1 MNLKYFYEVND
12 MKNSKANKSYSQKV
26 RLYKRRA
33 RNRKN
38 AFIIVIIAVAVI
50 AIAICAKVLVKNS
63 TANAI
68 ESPSAETTP
77 TLPGSSNTAD
87 IPSIPQTQTLA
98 QEVATE
104 TPAQS
109 EHEDEVIPQIY
120 EGEFELP
127 LRGATVYTL
136 TNTNLN
142 DESGAVKSVS
152 AGTSLQIISEEN
164 GKLTVKTD
172 DGFTGIINSYE
183 CMLNLPDVIPSIVYM
198 DTNSSKSLMMS
209 SGYEIPNVT
218 GKQLYDVEQYNQR
231 LGRTEF
237 NMPIIFETAKK
248 VMAVQKSALSEG
260 YSLCIVETY
269 RPLDTQQTISSN
281 LKILASSEPAV
292 SNGIVGNGWSESW
305 FIAQSISNH
314 QRGYALDVT
323 LVKVNETEICT
334 SGNYAY
340 VNVSKYDEVQ
350 MPTQIHELSDASIA
364 LAYGVKSSSTTAWKD
379 VPLASSMNDVA
390 IRLQNYCV
398 SAGFTPLASEW
409 WHFNDL
415 DARNSTSGSLSNG
428 EYFLQTN
435 LSVIPE

>member
-1 MNLKYFYEVND
+1 MKY
-12 MKNSKANKSYSQKV
+12 SKANKSYSKKV
-26 RLYKRRA
+26 RWHKRRA
-33 RNRKN
+33 HYYRI
-38 AFIIVIIAVAVI
+38 AFIIVLIALAVT
-50 AIAICAKVLVKNS
+50 AIVICTKVLGKNQTTNTIAPTAES
-63 TANAI
+63 TY
-68 ESPSAETTP
+68 PQQD
-77 TLPGSSNTAD
+77 SSRTAD
-87 IPSIPQTQTLA
+87 IPNIPEVQTLA

-104 TPAQS
+104 TPVEN

-127 LRGATVYTL
+127 LQGATVYTL
-136 TNTNLN
+136 ANTSLYG
-142 DESGAVKSVS
+142 ESGDKKSVC
-152 AGTSLQIISEEN
+152 AGTGLQIISEED

-198 DTNSSKSLMMS
+198 DTNSSESLMMS
-209 SGYEIPNVT
+209 SGYEIPSVT

-248 VMAVQKSALSEG
+248 VMAAQKAALSEG

-269 RPLDTQQTISSN
+269 RPLDTQRTISSN
-281 LKILASSEPAV
+281 LKSLASSEPAV
-292 SNGIVGNGWSESW
+292 RNGIEGNGWGESW
-305 FIAQSISNH
+305 FIAQSVSNH
-314 QRGYALDVT
+314 QRGYAMDLT

-340 VNVSKYDEVQ
+340 VNVSKYEEVQ

-364 LAYGVKSSSTTAWKD
+364 LAYGVKSSSATAWKE

-415 DARNSTSGSLSNG
+415 SAKNSSSGSLSNG
-428 EYFLQTN
+428 EYFLQAN
-435 LSVIPE
+435 LSIIPE

>member
-1 MNLKYFYEVND
+1 

-26 RLYKRRA
+26 RWHKRRA
-33 RNRKN
+33 RNFRN
-38 AFIIVIIAVAVI
+38 ALIIVLIALAVI
-50 AIAICAKVLVKNS
+50 TIAICTKILGGNQTS
-63 TANAI
+63 NAI
-68 ESPSAETTP
+68 KSPTVETPSTQ
-77 TLPGSSNTAD
+77 LDSNNTVD

-98 QEVATE
+98 QEVATD
-104 TPAQS
+104 TPAES
-109 EHEDEVIPQIY
+109 EHENEVIPQLY

-127 LRGATVYTL
+127 LQGATVYTL
-136 TNTNLN
+136 ANTSLY
-142 DESGAVKSVS
+142 DESGAKKSIT

-164 GKLTVKTD
+164 GKLTVKTE
-172 DGFTGIINSYE
+172 DGFTGLINSYE
-183 CMLNLPDVIPSIVYM
+183 CMLNLPDVIPSIIYM
-198 DTNSSKSLMMS
+198 DTNSSESLMMS

-218 GKQLYDVEQYNQR
+218 GKQLYDVEQYNER

-248 VMAVQKSALSEG
+248 VMAAQKAALSEG

-269 RPLDTQQTISSN
+269 RPLDAQQAISSN
-281 LKILASSEPAV
+281 LKSLASSEPAV
-292 SNGIVGNGWSESW
+292 LNGIVGNGWNESW
-305 FIAQSISNH
+305 FIAQSVSNH
-314 QRGYALDVT
+314 QRGYAMDLT

-334 SGNYAY
+334 SGSYAY
-340 VNVSKYDEVQ
+340 VNVSKYEEVQ
-350 MPTQIHELSDASIA
+350 MPSQIHELSDASIA
-364 LAYGVKSSSTTAWKD
+364 LAYGVKSSSATAWKN

-398 SAGFTPLASEW
+398 NAGFTPLASEW

-415 DARNSTSGSLSNG
+415 DARNSNSGSLSNG

>member
-1 MNLKYFYEVND
+1 
-12 MKNSKANKSYSQKV
+12 MKNSKANQSYSQRV
-26 RLYKRRA
+26 RSYKRRA
-33 RNRKN
+33 RNRKI
-38 AFIIVIIAVAVI
+38 ALIVVLIALAVTVI
-50 AIAICAKVLVKNS
+50 TICTKVLGKNQ
-63 TANAI
+63 TANSI
-68 ESPSAETTP
+68 ETPSTQQTS
-77 TLPGSSNTAD
+77 GNTVD
-87 IPSIPQTQTLA
+87 IPSILEIQTLA

-104 TPAQS
+104 TPLEN

-127 LRGATVYTL
+127 LQGATVYTL
-136 TNTNLN
+136 ANTSLYA
-142 DESGAVKSVS
+142 ESGDKKSVN
-152 AGTSLQIISEEN
+152 AGTSLQIISEED

-198 DTNSSKSLMMS
+198 DTNSSESIMMS
-209 SGYEIPNVT
+209 SGYEIPGVT

-248 VMAVQKSALSEG
+248 VMAAQKAALSEG

-269 RPLDTQQTISSN
+269 RPLDTQQTISNN
-281 LKILASSEPAV
+281 LRSLASSESAV
-292 SNGIVGNGWSESW
+292 RNGIVGNGWTESW
-305 FIAQSISNH
+305 FIAQNVSNH
-314 QRGYALDVT
+314 QRGYAIDLT

-334 SGNYAY
+334 SGSYAY
-340 VNVSKYDEVQ
+340 VNISNYDEVQ
-350 MPTQIHELSDASIA
+350 MPTQIHELSDASVA
-364 LAYGVKSSSTTAWKD
+364 LAYGVKSSSATAWKD

-415 DARNSTSGSLSNG
+415 DARNSNSGSLSNG

-435 LSVIPE
+435 LSVIPK

>member
-1 MNLKYFYEVND
+1 MKY
-12 MKNSKANKSYSQKV
+12 SKANKSYSQKV
-26 RLYKRRA
+26 RWYKRRA
-33 RNRKN
+33 RNYRI
-38 AFIIVIIAVAVI
+38 ALIVVLIALAVT
-50 AIAICAKVLVKNS
+50 AITICTKVLGKNQ

-68 ESPSAETTP
+68 ETP
-77 TLPGSSNTAD
+77 NTQQASSNTVD
-87 IPSIPQTQTLA
+87 IPSIPEMQTLA

-104 TPAQS
+104 TPLEN

-127 LRGATVYTL
+127 LQGATVYTL
-136 TNTNLN
+136 ANTRLYA
-142 DESGAVKSVS
+142 ESGDKKSVN
-152 AGTSLQIISEEN
+152 AGTSLQIISEED

-198 DTNSSKSLMMS
+198 DTNSSESLMMS
-209 SGYEIPNVT
+209 SGYEIPGVT

-248 VMAVQKSALSEG
+248 VMAAQKAALSEG

-269 RPLDTQQTISSN
+269 RPLDTQQTISNN
-281 LKILASSEPAV
+281 LKSLASSESAV
-292 SNGIVGNGWSESW
+292 RNGIEGNGWGESW
-305 FIAQSISNH
+305 FIAQNVSNH
-314 QRGYALDVT
+314 QRGYAMDLT

-340 VNVSKYDEVQ
+340 VNVSKYEEVQ
-350 MPTQIHELSDASIA
+350 MPTRIHELSDASIA
-364 LAYGVKSSSTTAWKD
+364 LAYGVKSSSETAWKK

-390 IRLQNYCV
+390 IQLQNYCV

-415 DARNSTSGSLSNG
+415 SARNSNSGSLSNG

>member
-1 MNLKYFYEVND
+1 
-12 MKNSKANKSYSQKV
+12 MKNSKANQSYSQRV
-26 RLYKRRA
+26 RSYKRRA
-33 RNRKN
+33 RNRKI
-38 AFIIVIIAVAVI
+38 ALIVVLITLAVT
-50 AIAICAKVLVKNS
+50 AITICTKVLGKNQ
-63 TANAI
+63 TANSI
-68 ESPSAETTP
+68 ETPSTQQTS
-77 TLPGSSNTAD
+77 GNTVD
-87 IPSIPQTQTLA
+87 TSSIPEMQTLA
-98 QEVATE
+98 QEVSTE
-104 TPAQS
+104 TPLEN

-127 LRGATVYTL
+127 LQGATVYTL
-136 TNTNLN
+136 ANTSLYA
-142 DESGAVKSVS
+142 ESGDKKSVN
-152 AGTSLQIISEEN
+152 AGTSLQIISEED

-198 DTNSSKSLMMS
+198 DTNSSESIMMS
-209 SGYEIPNVT
+209 SGYEIPGVT

-248 VMAVQKSALSEG
+248 VMAAQKAALSEG

-269 RPLDTQQTISSN
+269 RPLDTQQTISNN
-281 LKILASSEPAV
+281 LRSLASSESAV
-292 SNGIVGNGWSESW
+292 RNGIVGNGWTESW
-305 FIAQSISNH
+305 FIAQNVSNH
-314 QRGYALDVT
+314 QRGYAIDLT

-334 SGNYAY
+334 SGSYAY
-340 VNVSKYDEVQ
+340 VNISNYDEVQ
-350 MPTQIHELSDASIA
+350 MPTQIHELSDASVA
-364 LAYGVKSSSTTAWKD
+364 LAYGVKSSSATAWKD

-415 DARNSTSGSLSNG
+415 DARNSNSGSLSNG